1 MTNVSEA
8 ICLKRGKAML
18 LEFKEVEV
26 LYNNI
31 ILALRRV
38 SIDVP
43 EGGIVSI
50 LGANGAGK
58 STILKAISGILALEN
73 GKISKGNIFFEGK
86 RIDDRGPAELARSGI
101 SQVMEGRELFRSLS
115 VEENLKVGTLMRKE
129 SKKQLLAE
137 TEMIYQFFPRL
148 KERRRQ
154 ISGTLSGGEQQ
165 MLVIAMSLMTKPKL
179 LLLDEPSLGLAPLM
193 AETVIEEVKK
203 INERLKTTILLVEQ
217 NAALSLPISHYAYI
231 ITNGRVA
238 LKAEAKEILE
248 MDISKYY
255 LGGD

>member
-1 MTNVSEA
+1 
-8 ICLKRGKAML
+8 ML

-38 SIDVP
+38 SIEVP

-86 RIDDRGPAELARSGI
+86 RIDEKGPAELARSGI

-217 NAALSLPISHYAYI
+217 NAALSLPISDYAYI

>member
-1 MTNVSEA
+1 
-8 ICLKRGKAML
+8 ML

-43 EGGIVSI
+43 EGSIVSI

-58 STILKAISGILALEN
+58 STILKAISGVLSLEN
-73 GKISKGNIFFEGK
+73 GKISKGEILFEGK
-86 RIDDRGPAELARSGI
+86 KIDGKDPAELARSGI
-101 SQVMEGRELFRSLS
+101 SLVMEGRELFRSLS
-115 VEENLKVGTLMRKE
+115 VEENLRVGTLMRKDD
-129 SKKQLLAE
+129 KKEISGDLE
-137 TEMIYQFFPRL
+137 TIYQYFPIL
-148 KERRRQ
+148 KDRRRQ
-154 ISGTLSGGEQQ
+154 TSGTLSGGEQQ

-193 AETVIEEVKK
+193 SETVIEEVKK

-231 ITNGRVA
+231 ITTGRVA
-238 LKAEAKEILE
+238 LKAEAKEILN

>member
-1 MTNVSEA
+1 
-8 ICLKRGKAML
+8 ML

-31 ILALRRV
+31 ILALRQV
-38 SIDVP
+38 SIEVA
-43 EGGIVSI
+43 EGSIVSI

-73 GKISKGNIFFEGK
+73 GRISKGSIHFEGR
-86 RIDDRGPAELARSGI
+86 RIDGQGPAELARSGI

-115 VEENLKVGTLMRKE
+115 VEENLRVGTLMRKE
-129 SKKQLLAE
+129 SKKELAAE
-137 TEMIYQFFPRL
+137 LEMIYQYFPRL
-148 KERRRQ
+148 KERRKQ

-165 MLVIAMSLMTKPKL
+165 MMVIAMSLMTKPKL

-231 ITNGRVA
+231 ITNGSVA
-238 LKAEAKEILE
+238 LKAEAKEVLN

-255 LGGD
+255 LGGE

>member
-1 MTNVSEA
+1 
-8 ICLKRGKAML
+8 ML

-43 EGGIVSI
+43 EGSIVSI

-58 STILKAISGILALEN
+58 STILKAISGVLSLEN
-73 GKISKGNIFFEGK
+73 GKISKGEILFEGK
-86 RIDDRGPAELARSGI
+86 KIDGKDPAELARSGI
-101 SQVMEGRELFRSLS
+101 SLVMEGRELFRSLS
-115 VEENLKVGTLMRKE
+115 VEENLRVGTLMRKDD
-129 SKKQLLAE
+129 KKEISGDLE
-137 TEMIYQFFPRL
+137 TIYQYFPIL
-148 KERRRQ
+148 KDRRRQ
-154 ISGTLSGGEQQ
+154 TSGTLSGGEQQ

-193 AETVIEEVKK
+193 SETVIEEVKK

-231 ITNGRVA
+231 ITTGRVA
-238 LKAEAKEILE
+238 LKADAKEILN

>member
-1 MTNVSEA
+1 
-8 ICLKRGKAML
+8 ML

-43 EGGIVSI
+43 DGSIVSI

-86 RIDDRGPAELARSGI
+86 RIDDQGPAELARSGI
-101 SQVMEGRELFRSLS
+101 SLVMEGRELFRSLS
-115 VEENLKVGTLMRKE
+115 VEENLKVGTLMRKDD
-129 SKKQLLAE
+129 KKEISGDME
-137 TEMIYQFFPRL
+137 TIYQYFPRL

-217 NAALSLPISHYAYI
+217 NAALSLPISQYAYI

-238 LKAEAKEILE
+238 LKAEAREILD

-255 LGGD
+255 LGGE